1 MKRFLCLALVAC
13 VCLGVCACFASCDG
27 ATDGEQNE
35 SSSENTATDEE
46 QNESSSENTATEAP
60 TDAAT
65 LEANFKEALSFKD
78 VQNVTLE
85 LYTEYKDGILDES
98 GSVIFYFD
106 GNKTKSVSTY
116 EHADSTVYYEK
127 TDSEF
132 YAYIKGENGW
142 ERRTANADAAG
153 TQYTTLADYVS
164 EFEYVNY
171 DAYTYNG
178 DVYYYIEKESG
189 STETIIIKIDGT
201 RLVYIEMYIKNSEYE
216 YTRRYEFSDYGT
228 TKVDMPK
235 DFVDVTAE

>member
-1 MKRFLCLALVAC
+1 MCFGACL
-13 VCLGVCACFASCDG
+13 CFASCDDP
-27 ATDGEQNE
+27 TEEEQ
-35 SSSENTATDEE
+35 SDNTA
-46 QNESSSENTATEAP
+46 SEAP
-60 TDAAT
+60 TDPAT
-65 LEANFKEALSFKD
+65 RKANFKEALSFKD

-98 GSVIFYFD
+98 GSVILYCD

-132 YAYIKGENGW
+132 YVYIKGENGW
-142 ERRTANADAAG
+142 ERRTASADAPG
-153 TQYTTLADYVS
+153 SQYTTLADYVS

-178 DVYYYIEKESG
+178 DVYYYIEKKAE
-189 STETIIIKIDGT
+189 STETITIKIDGT
-201 RLVYIEMYIKNSEYE
+201 RIVYIEMYINNSEYE

-228 TKVDMPK
+228 TTVDMPS
-235 DFVDVTAE
+235 DYVDVASQ